1 LGFEH
6 WALVPLLVFLLF
18 FMVYPVLQLA
28 RMGFSTARLAGGGF
42 SWQFSGLQN
51 VYTMLNDQIFRVA
64 LLHTVIFVFAAVA
77 AQLVLG
83 TSFALMVE
91 RARWLSGIGR
101 NVLVW
106 PAIITPVSISVT
118 WWLILNIE
126 FGLLNHVLDAVGL
139 PRQSWLASTTW
150 ALPALIVVD
159 IWHWTPVV
167 FLLALAGLA
176 NIDQTL
182 YEAARVDG
190 ASEWQMFRRIT
201 LPLLLPTLAVAA
213 VVRIILGFKVFDEIY
228 LLTNGGPGTA
238 TEVVS
243 TYIRRVFFDQ
253 TQLGYGAFLGLV
265 VVATLVTLVGIYYL
279 YTYLRGRRKA

>member
-1 LGFEH
+1 
-6 WALVPLLVFLLF
+6 
-18 FMVYPVLQLA
+18 MS
-28 RMGFSTARLAGGGF
+28 FSTATLTGGGF
-42 SWQFSGLQN
+42 EWEFSGLAN
-51 VYTMLNDQIFRVA
+51 FYTMLDDQICRKA
-64 LLHTVIFVFAAVA
+64 LTNTVIFVFTATA
-77 AQLVLG
+77 AQVVLG
-83 TSFALMVE
+83 TCLALMVE
-91 RARWLSGIGR
+91 RARWFSGIAR

-106 PAIITPVSISVT
+106 PAIITPVAISVT

-126 FGLLNHVLDAVGL
+126 FGLLNHVLNAVGL
-139 PRQSWLASTTW
+139 PRQAWLASATW
-150 ALPALIVVD
+150 ALPTLIAVD
-159 IWHWTPVV
+159 IWHWTPIV

-190 ASEWQMFRRIT
+190 ASGWQVLWRIT
-201 LPLLLPTLAVAA
+201 FPLLLPTLAVAA

-228 LLTNGGPGTA
+228 LLTDGGPGTA

-265 VVATLVTLVGIYYL
+265 VVAMLVTLLGTRYM
-279 YTYLRGRRKA
+279 YTYLRGRREA